1 MVLFH
6 LYLFLCR
13 VALILL
19 MTLFSLASD
28 LASDLSSDL
37 ASDLALNQPDLNYCS
52 VLLTTRILVWAV
64 N

>member
-1 MVLFH
+1 
-6 LYLFLCR
+6 
-13 VALILL
+13 